1 MGSKLTRDLPFMKT
15 LIVMPSASC
24 HGGAEAA
31 LLHLLQQRET
41 AQLDLRVIYLESGE
55 MVERTRELGVP
66 AEVVPAGRLRSIRSF
81 LNTVRTIR
89 EVIQSWKPEVVLGW
103 MTKAHIYSGLA
114 ARGTETAAIYFQMG
128 LPDGGIVDRLARLVP
143 AAGALGCS
151 DFVAREQG
159 ARVAHPVL
167 GVALAAD
174 VSKACA
180 SATTAELKEK
190 LGFDPRR
197 PLIGIVGRLQHWKGM
212 HVYLRA
218 MSLVAKHHPRIQGVI
233 VGGKHE
239 LEPGYPDLLE
249 RVRQEEGLCDVVR
262 MAGRQTN
269 IPDWMG
275 AMDVVVHASEREP
288 FGIVIAEAM
297 ALKKAVIATCPGGPE
312 EIIHSGEDGLLVPW
326 NDEAALGNAILR
338 CLENPVLAERLAHQ
352 AQKRSQ
358 DFTTTRYAARLGDAL
373 RMLFLSQPG
382 HFFA

>member
-1 MGSKLTRDLPFMKT
+1 MKT

-31 LLHLLQQRET
+31 LLHLLQQRHT

-55 MVERTRELGVP
+55 MIERTRELGVP

-89 EVIQSWKPEVVLGW
+89 EVIQSWKPNVVLGW
-103 MTKAHIYSGLA
+103 MTKAHIYSGMA
-114 ARGTETAAIYFQMG
+114 ARGTEAAAIYFQMG

-159 ARVAHPVL
+159 SRVTHPVL

-174 VSKACA
+174 VSQAC
-180 SATTAELKEK
+180 SGATTAELKERF
-190 LGFDPRR
+190 GFDPRR

-218 MSLVAKHHPRIQGVI
+218 MSLVVKKHPRIQGVI

-249 RVRQEEGLCDVVR
+249 RVRASRPTSLIGWER
-262 MAGRQTN
+262 
-269 IPDWMG
+269 WMSSSMPPN
-275 AMDVVVHASEREP
+275 ANPSAS
-288 FGIVIAEAM
+288 
-297 ALKKAVIATCPGGPE
+297 
-312 EIIHSGEDGLLVPW
+312 
-326 NDEAALGNAILR
+326 
-338 CLENPVLAERLAHQ
+338 
-352 AQKRSQ
+352 
-358 DFTTTRYAARLGDAL
+358 
-373 RMLFLSQPG
+373 
-382 HFFA
+382 